1 MIVHLR
7 ERRGWIVWLSFW
19 MILSG
24 CAAVMPA
31 PVTKPPE
38 ATSPLTTEEPLS
50 SEMKSDPR
58 AIASLQF
65 TEQGR
70 MLLESGHPEEAITIL
85 ERALSLYPNNGQNY
99 YYLAE
104 AWLAKG
110 DILQADEW
118 NRLAGTYLLDD
129 SAWIKRVR
137 KQRARIR
144 KFIK

>member
-1 MIVHLR
+1 MILHLR
-7 ERRGWIVWLSFW
+7 ERMGWFVWLSFW
-19 MILSG
+19 IILSD
-24 CAAVMPA
+24 CAAVTPA
-31 PVTKPPE
+31 PVPKPVE
-38 ATSPLTTEEPLS
+38 DTSPLKAEETLS
-50 SEMKSDPR
+50 AEMKSDPR

-70 MLLESGHPEEAITIL
+70 MLLESGYPEDAITIF

-104 AWLAKG
+104 AWLVKG

-129 SAWIKRVR
+129 PAWMKRVR
-137 KQRARIR
+137 EQRSRIR